1 MKFEVG
7 YRTDP
12 GPRKGANQDAIRV
25 VAGEGHLD
33 GIALIL
39 SDGMGG
45 ARAGERASEIAVSV
59 IEEELAAAPPLT
71 PTTASER
78 LHRAILT
85 ANQSI
90 YDEAQAMPEK
100 QGMGCTIVA
109 ALILGNQGWIASVGD
124 SRAYLIRG
132 ESSQQLTQDHTWVN
146 ARVRDGIMTR
156 EEAVNSG
163 LRHVLDRALGTRP
176 NVEVDV
182 WPARTLEPGDVLL
195 LCSDGLYGVLDDD
208 ELCATATAYPAQ
220 QAADRLVRQALDAH
234 THDNVSVVILQVR
247 E

>member
-1 MKFEVG
+1 
-7 YRTDP
+7 
-12 GPRKGANQDAIRV
+12 
-25 VAGEGHLD
+25 
-33 GIALIL
+33 
-39 SDGMGG
+39 
-45 ARAGERASEIAVSV
+45 
-59 IEEELAAAPPLT
+59 LT

-78 LHRAILT
+78 LHQAILT

-132 ESSQQLTQDHTWVN
+132 ESSKQLTQDHTWVH
-146 ARVRDGIMTR
+146 ARVRHGIMTR

-208 ELCATATAYPAQ
+208 ELCATATEIGRA
-220 QAADRLVRQALDAH
+220 
-234 THDNVSVVILQVR
+234 SCR
-247 E
+247 ERV

>member
-45 ARAGERASEIAVSV
+45 ARAGERAREIAVAGV
-59 IEEELAAAPPLT
+59 EDGL
-71 PTTASER
+71 
-78 LHRAILT
+78 
-85 ANQSI
+85 
-90 YDEAQAMPEK
+90 
-100 QGMGCTIVA
+100 VA

-132 ESSQQLTQDHTWVN
+132 ESSKQLTQDHTWVN

-220 QAADRLVRQALDAH
+220 QAADRLVRQARDAH
-234 THDNVSVVILQVR
+234 THDTVSVVILQVR